1 MIEADAKTLPES
13 QAVKQAV
20 DLTQPKS
27 EPLSERNDAQVV
39 NPIWNQVEEA
49 MQAPVCRKCQM
60 PCTVTALVNK
70 SKGEPRNHV
79 VCKGCNSAATMLS
92 RNLGTWP
99 VPSFKG
105 LSQDQQIA
113 FWKSCND
120 IIQKQGRLDY
130 GSIRASLMITLEK
143 KQYEIA
149 KAEFTSKFLP
159 LSVWIQKGYQEED
172 IRKGEKED
180 HPLLGETFAIPLKT
194 VSKAYVAEKVENM
207 IASFEGQ
214 VRKRKA
220 ECHLQ
225 LARGKSSRTLE
236 DGAAD
241 AGSEQALEELAWMP
255 TESPGK
261 AKLQTQDEDNK
272 HPEEAEEM
280 TEKEKKRKEA
290 QLKRHNTQVTK
301 LAQKGLD
308 TLTSLQKTFIQHLA
322 NKHMLP
328 MQAVEDL
335 EKVGEELTLMTAE
348 CQEGLKTLQPGQMKE
363 NLRFDAKSL
372 ASTVK
377 EMKGVFSQCE
387 RMHKLFSK
395 AKK

>member
-1 MIEADAKTLPES
+1 
-13 QAVKQAV
+13 
-20 DLTQPKS
+20 
-27 EPLSERNDAQVV
+27 
-39 NPIWNQVEEA
+39 
-49 MQAPVCRKCQM
+49 
-60 PCTVTALVNK
+60 
-70 SKGEPRNHV
+70 
-79 VCKGCNSAATMLS
+79 
-92 RNLGTWP
+92 
-99 VPSFKG
+99 
-105 LSQDQQIA
+105 
-113 FWKSCND
+113 
-120 IIQKQGRLDY
+120 
-130 GSIRASLMITLEK
+130 
-143 KQYEIA
+143 
-149 KAEFTSKFLP
+149 
-159 LSVWIQKGYQEED
+159 
-172 IRKGEKED
+172 
-180 HPLLGETFAIPLKT
+180 
-194 VSKAYVAEKVENM
+194 
-207 IASFEGQ
+207 
-214 VRKRKA
+214 
-220 ECHLQ
+220 
-225 LARGKSSRTLE
+225 
-236 DGAAD
+236 
-241 AGSEQALEELAWMP
+241 
-255 TESPGK
+255 
-261 AKLQTQDEDNK
+261 
-272 HPEEAEEM
+272 M